1 MTKIEIIVALAAAK
15 VANGGGVYESD
26 LKVYAEMAQ
35 KIVEKYGEEAEEVK
49 D

>member
-15 VANGGGVYESD
+15 VANGGGAYESD

-35 KIVEKYGEEAEEVK
+35 KIVEKYGAEEK
-49 D
+49 QDD